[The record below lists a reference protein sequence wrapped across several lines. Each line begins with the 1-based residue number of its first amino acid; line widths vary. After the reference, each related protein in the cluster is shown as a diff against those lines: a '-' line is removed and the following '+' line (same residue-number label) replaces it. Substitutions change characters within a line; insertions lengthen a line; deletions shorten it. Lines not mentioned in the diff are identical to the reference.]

1 MVFLI
6 GSVDGLSYFFNN
18 FQIFYFLT
26 EIICKSHK
34 AANLK
39 SISVEFYCPNQ
50 QKTYWSLLMNY
61 FPLKV
66 LSQGDEKGFQKSV
79 KILGFQ
85 MKITVSLVREYQDYL
100 SDCGSD
106 VYKVLIHLQRLV

>member
-1 MVFLI
+1 MIETLYYATKKWAYTRRGQF
-6 GSVDGLSYFFNN
+6 
-18 FQIFYFLT
+18 T
-26 EIICKSHK
+26 
-34 AANLK
+34 
-39 SISVEFYCPNQ
+39 SILL
-50 QKTYWSLLMNY
+50 SLLMNY
-61 FPLKV
+61 FLLKV

-106 VYKVLIHLQRLV
+106 VYIVLIHLQRLV